1 MPLKEN
7 SPDPMNDVLTA
18 AGFRAAGAAH
28 RLGVFE
34 TLREGPLTVA
44 ETAQRLRSDER
55 GIHLLLDTLEVF
67 GYVTRDDGRYAN
79 SQMSAEWLLPGE
91 SGSFGPAFD
100 FWSTIVFQLWADLER
115 SIGEGHPPLDFYQ
128 WLEQHP
134 DTRNNFQTVMR
145 TIARTVAPEV
155 VATVELTSPAGRL
168 IDIGGSHAEYSLAF
182 CERYPE
188 LTATVFDLAGALQTA
203 PGDLPPRITLQPG
216 NFLTDDLGT
225 GYDTALLMSVV
236 HGHLP
241 DVNITLLR
249 KVAAALNP
257 GGQLLILEQLADPAS
272 TEAPNAFNRIF
283 SLNLFHLQGGQ
294 TYPYEEIARWLT
306 AAGFTNPQRFD
317 LKESPGDSVI
327 VARKG

>member
-7 SPDPMNDVLTA
+7 SPDPMNDVLSA
-18 AGFRAAGAAH
+18 AGFRAAGAAY

-34 TLREGPLTVA
+34 TLREGPLTA
-44 ETAQRLRSDER
+44 AQTAQRLRSDER
-55 GIHLLLDTLEVF
+55 GIQLLLDTLEVF
-67 GYVTRDDGRYAN
+67 GYVTREDGRYAN
-79 SQMSAEWLLPGE
+79 SAMSAEWLLPGD

-100 FWSTIVFQLWADLER
+100 FWSTIVFQLWADLEQ
-115 SIGEGHPPLDFYQ
+115 SIREGQPPLDFYQ

-134 DTRNNFQTVMR
+134 DTRQNFQTVMR
-145 TIARTVAPEV
+145 TIARAAAPEV
-155 VATVELTSPAGRL
+155 VATVELTAPTGRL
-168 IDIGGSHAEYSLAF
+168 LDIGGSHAEYSLAF
-182 CERYPE
+182 CRRYPE
-188 LTATVFDLAGALQTA
+188 LSATVFDLPGALHAATGNVA
-203 PGDLPPRITLQPG
+203 PRITLQPG

-241 DVNITLLR
+241 ETNITLLR

-257 GGQLLILEQLADPAS
+257 SGQLLILEQLADPAA

-294 TYPYEEIARWLT
+294 TYPYEEITRWLT
-306 AAGFTNPQRFD
+306 TAGFTNPQRFD
-317 LKESPGDSVI
+317 LKESPGDSVLM
-327 VARKG
+327 ARKG